1 MSETAAPPLTPI
13 SVRDVGVT
21 AQNRAL
27 LDGVS
32 CDISATGISV
42 IMGPNGAGKSL
53 FLRCLHG
60 LTLPRSGQI
69 RFSGRAL
76 DEALLKRQSFVFQSP
91 TVLRR
96 TVCENLA
103 FVARLRPAIKMATV
117 DRLLTEMRLESLR
130 DQPARLLSGGEKQ
143 RLAMA
148 RALLTSPDLLLMD
161 EATANLDPA
170 SVQIIETSLK
180 EAAANGM
187 KIIVVTHD
195 IGQARRLAHDVLF
208 FNQGRLTEHTAA
220 KAFFTAPQSRSS
232 QAYLCGDIAGLDQQT

>member
-1 MSETAAPPLTPI
+1 MYKARTETMVPI
-13 SVRDVGVT
+13 TVQGLRIA
-21 AQNRAL
+21 AQNRTL
-27 LDGVS
+27 LDQIS
-32 CDISATGISV
+32 CTITAEGISV

-60 LTLPRSGQI
+60 LSRPDAGQI
-69 RFSGRAL
+69 QFCGRPFDKAV
-76 DEALLKRQSFVFQSP
+76 LKRQSFVFQSP

-96 TVCENLA
+96 TVFDNLA
-103 FVARLRPAIKMATV
+103 FVARLRPDITMAAV
-117 DRLLTEMRLESLR
+117 DRLLTDMRLDSLR

-148 RALLTSPDLLLMD
+148 RALLTGPELLLMD

-180 EAAANGM
+180 AAAQKGM

-208 FNQGRLTEHTAA
+208 FSHGRLAEHSDANR
-220 KAFFTAPQSRSS
+220 FFTSPQSKTA
-232 QAYLCGDIAGLDQQT
+232 QAYLRGDIVTIDHQS

>member
-1 MSETAAPPLTPI
+1 MSDKAAPELSLI
-13 SVRDVGVT
+13 DVRDVSVT
-21 AQNRAL
+21 AQNRTL
-27 LDGVS
+27 LDNVS
-32 CDISATGISV
+32 CAISSQGISV

-60 LTLPRSGQI
+60 LTQPRSGQI
-69 RFSGRAL
+69 LFTGQPL
-76 DEALLKRQSFVFQSP
+76 NETILKQQSFVFQTP

-96 TVCENLA
+96 TVFENLA
-103 FVARLRPAIKMATV
+103 FVARLRPCIPLASVHK
-117 DRLLTEMRLESLR
+117 LLAEMRLEHLR

-148 RALLTSPDLLLMD
+148 RALLTNPDILLMD

-180 EAAANGM
+180 ATAAQGV

-208 FNQGRLTEHTAA
+208 LNNGRLTEHSLADT
-220 KAFFTAPQSRSS
+220 FFGAPSS
-232 QAYLCGDIAGLDQQT
+232 LPAQAYLRGEIIGFDQ

>member
-1 MSETAAPPLTPI
+1 MSEPFTRELTPI
-13 SVRDVGVT
+13 CVRDVSVT
-21 AQNRAL
+21 TQSRVL
-27 LDGVS
+27 LDGIS
-32 CDISATGISV
+32 CDIPVQGISV

-60 LTLPRSGQI
+60 LTRPRSGQI
-69 RFSGRAL
+69 LFNESL
-76 DEALLKRQSFVFQSP
+76 LSEALLKRQSFVFQTP

-96 TVCENLA
+96 TVFDNLA
-103 FVARLRPAIKMATV
+103 FVARLRPSVALSSV
-117 DRLLTEMRLESLR
+117 RHLLAEMRLDHLQ

-148 RALLTSPDLLLMD
+148 RALLTRPELLLMD

-180 EAAANGM
+180 KAAANGV
-187 KIIVVTHD
+187 KIIIVTHD

-208 FNQGRLTEHTAA
+208 FNNGRLTEHAPA
-220 KAFFTAPQSRSS
+220 NAFFDRPVSVPA
-232 QAYLCGDIAGLDQQT
+232 QAYLQGEIIGFDQ